1 MSQLY
6 FRLEELTMENLI
18 GAETGDITAIARDK
32 RKLKETMSREANM
45 RHLEI
50 NEKKNK

>member
-1 MSQLY
+1 MPHFDPVSYTHL
-6 FRLEELTMENLI
+6 
-18 GAETGDITAIARDK
+18 ARDK
-32 RKLKETMSREANM
+32 RKLKETISREANM